1 MGKRGC
7 VVLEFRKLQYFE
19 SVARLHNFT
28 KAAEELHVAQ
38 PTITAAIKR
47 MEEELGVALFVRDKR
62 NVVLTCEGE
71 LFLEKVK
78 DILARID
85 CAVADMQEIAAGRE
99 WTVNIGIVPISGSR
113 LLAVLY
119 KGFAEQYPQV
129 RYKILEV
136 GSYGVMEAIDAG
148 ELDIGFLVL
157 RDDTPDKY
165 DICPVRRSELKILM
179 HIENPLACKERLSIA
194 DLRDQK
200 LIYFP
205 KHSFVRQKMDV
216 EFARYGITP
225 RILVQPV
232 QMISVYNLVQQ
243 NAGVSFAVG
252 DDYSAL
258 IKSEDVV
265 AIPLEE
271 PVYCDMGFIW
281 KKGGHL
287 NRAARECLKFV
298 LEHADE
304 V

>member
-1 MGKRGC
+1 M
-7 VVLEFRKLQYFE
+7 EFRKLQYFE
-19 SVARLHNFT
+19 SVARLNNFT

-62 NVVLTCEGE
+62 NVMLTCEGE
-71 LFLEKVK
+71 IFLEDVK
-78 DILARID
+78 DILTRLD
-85 CAVADMQEIAAGRE
+85 CAVAEIQEIAAGRE

-113 LLAVLY
+113 LMAILY
-119 KGFAEQYPQV
+119 KEFAEKYPQV

-136 GSYGVMEAIDAG
+136 GSYGVMEAINAG
-148 ELDIGFLVL
+148 ELDLGFLVL
-157 RDDTPDKY
+157 RDDMVSKY

-179 HIENPLACKERLSIA
+179 NIENPLACQERISIE

-216 EFARYGITP
+216 EFALHGIAP
-225 RILVQPV
+225 WILAQPI

-243 NAGVSFAVG
+243 NAGVSFAIG
-252 DDYSAL
+252 DDYMAL
-258 IKSEDVV
+258 IKSEDIV
-265 AIPLEE
+265 AVPLKE

-281 KKGGHL
+281 KKGGNP
-287 NRAARECLKFV
+287 NRAARKCLKFV